1 MDSSRIISCI
11 ATPIGRGQSDF
22 MSKANNAYGSSS
34 APSLQKRINYSQG
47 VYETMNGKQK
57 KDLLSLASE
66 KDSATAL
73 RESTNGRSRLAAKM
87 ASDERSRLV
96 AMIQCK
102 NESQC

>member
-22 MSKANNAYGSSS
+22 MLKTNNAYGSSS

-57 KDLLSLASE
+57 KRLTLSGFGERFSNCPE
-66 KDSATAL
+66 GVYQ
-73 RESTNGRSRLAAKM
+73 REVAVGRQDGVR
-87 ASDERSRLV
+87 
-96 AMIQCK
+96 
-102 NESQC
+102 